1 MIVSGTTVKTILRTL
16 AAGWALAAL
25 GLACAPVVQA
35 QSAAWPNR
43 PIRYIVPFPPG
54 GSADAISRLL
64 AAEMSRT
71 FGQQVVVENR
81 PGAGGTIGVDQGVK
95 AAPDGHTIF
104 LAPAGAMA
112 INLSLIPKLAYDPL
126 KDAQP
131 ISMLALIPMVAAV
144 PADSAARSVAEIGR
158 AHV

>member
-1 MIVSGTTVKTILRTL
+1 MTIIARRLVALVTL
-16 AAGWALAAL
+16 AAATLPALAL
-25 GLACAPVVQA
+25 A
-35 QSAAWPNR
+35 QSAAWPSR

-81 PGAGGTIGVDQGVK
+81 PGAGATIGVDQGVK

-112 INLSLIPKLAYDPL
+112 INLSLMPKLPYDPL
-126 KDAQP
+126 KDVQP
-131 ISMLALIPMVAAV
+131 ISLLALIPMVAY
-144 PADSAARSVAEIGR
+144 AANRGR
-158 AHV
+158 EKI